1 MAEFVIFFILYVA
14 LFLLFGVLFYISQKN
29 ERNNMQNDERRRK
42 AESLIAEDFYD
53 SKVIMMAV
61 DSIPLLFSIVIKG
74 NGVVTD
80 EKRKIANDYFE
91 EKYRYVE
98 ALQYSMNSSKSK
110 YMQGLLFSNLKSNQT
125 KDYRKCCLDILRA
138 RFTYKARYELLTV
151 LFKIVFS
158 DANVSSQEILL
169 LRNIARFLLLDKHDL
184 SLLEQKYGVSDP
196 QQNQSKYGRNLFIHT
211 LSQSY
216 MTLELTPSAS
226 KDEIKRAYRRLAI
239 RYHPD
244 KQMNGA
250 SEADRSLAASKF
262 RSVNEAYNNL
272 RKARNI
278 L

>member
-169 LRNIARFLLLDKHDL
+169 LRNIARF
-184 SLLEQKYGVSDP
+184 YC
-196 QQNQSKYGRNLFIHT
+196 
-211 LSQSY
+211 
-216 MTLELTPSAS
+216 
-226 KDEIKRAYRRLAI
+226 
-239 RYHPD
+239 
-244 KQMNGA
+244 
-250 SEADRSLAASKF
+250 
-262 RSVNEAYNNL
+262 
-272 RKARNI
+272 
-278 L
+278 